1 MVSRTILLF
10 ILRSSI
16 PCQELLHGANAKTEF
31 GKNLACF
38 MALNLVALAPG
49 LVLRDLYI
57 VVPTVELV
65 ASSDE

>member
-1 MVSRTILLF
+1 MVSRTIPWC
-10 ILRSSI
+10 ILRSSN

-38 MALNLVALAPG
+38 MALNLEALAPG

-57 VVPTVELV
+57 VVPTAELV
-65 ASSDE
+65 ESSGK